1 MPRLD
6 DGTSA
11 HKIGRSGFSFTGAR
25 IERLGAT
32 EYTLVTVAV
41 DETGSVN
48 GFQDDLRK
56 MLETAIDAC
65 KKSPRS
71 DNLLV
76 RVIYF
81 STKYPNGVNEIHGF
95 KPLAEINPADYPA
108 IKPGGWT
115 PLCDAVFSSMGAVN
129 TYGKQLA
136 DEDFGVNGIAFI
148 ITDGGENSSVATMDM
163 VKKEAEKAV
172 SGEILESVISVLV
185 GINSSGCADELAR
198 FKDEA
203 GMTHFINAGE
213 ATKGK
218 LAKLAAFV
226 SSSVSSQSQAL
237 GTGGPS
243 QNISPTI

>member
-1 MPRLD
+1 MPRLN
-6 DGTSA
+6 DGIST
-11 HKIGRSGFSFTGAR
+11 HKIGRSGVSFTGAR
-25 IERLGAT
+25 IERLGST
-32 EYTLVTVAV
+32 EYTLVTAAI

-48 GFQDDLRK
+48 GFQHELKK
-56 MLETAIDAC
+56 MLETAVEAC

-71 DNLLV
+71 DNLLL
-76 RVIYF
+76 RTLYF
-81 STKYPNGVNEIHGF
+81 SSKYTNGVNEIHGF
-95 KPLAEINPADYPA
+95 KPLAEINPADYPD

-115 PLCDAVFSSMGAVN
+115 PLNDAVFSSLGAMN

-136 DEDFGVNGIAFI
+136 DEDFGVNGIVFV
-148 ITDGGENSSVATMDM
+148 ITDGGENSSVATMNM
-163 VKKEAEKAV
+163 VKTEAEKAV

-185 GINSSGCADELAR
+185 GINASDCADELAR

>member
-1 MPRLD
+1 MPRLN
-6 DGTSA
+6 DGIST

-25 IERLGAT
+25 IERLGST
-32 EYTLVTVAV
+32 EYTLVTAAI

-48 GFQDDLRK
+48 GFQHELKK
-56 MLETAIDAC
+56 MLETAVEAC

-71 DNLLV
+71 DNLLL
-76 RVIYF
+76 RTLYF
-81 STKYPNGVNEIHGF
+81 SSKYTNGVNEIHGF
-95 KPLAEINPADYPA
+95 KPLAEINPADYPD

-115 PLCDAVFSSMGAVN
+115 PLNDAVFV
-129 TYGKQLA
+129 
-136 DEDFGVNGIAFI
+136 
-148 ITDGGENSSVATMDM
+148 ITDGGENSSVATMNM
-163 VKKEAEKAV
+163 VKTEAEKAV

-185 GINSSGCADELAR
+185 GINASDCADELAR

-203 GMTHFINAGE
+203 GMTHFITAGE